1 MSSTLTHKLLSLVS
15 EVFSPFVLA
24 GLLITLIAVVTDNAW
39 FLPVLICLTFIV
51 GIPQV
56 LSIYM
61 HRANL
66 TTDRFIQVRKQRTP
80 FFIGSLI
87 SMLVGVVVLNL
98 VGTSHDVVIALNL
111 AVLSLIAV
119 IGINLK
125 IKISLHAFVAALF
138 AIVAPVYLG
147 ASVFSVVLGGVIWT
161 LTVWSRY
168 YLKRHSGFELILGT
182 IGGVI
187 VAGLHLWLR

>member
-1 MSSTLTHKLLSLVS
+1 MNNTLTYKLLRLVS

-24 GLLITLIAVVTDNAW
+24 GLLITLIAVVTDIAW
-39 FLPVLICLTFIV
+39 VLPVLICLTFIV
-51 GIPQV
+51 GIPQA

-87 SMLVGVVVLNL
+87 SMLVGVLVINL
-98 VGTSHDVVIALNL
+98 VGTSRDVVIALNL

-147 ASVFSVVLGGVIWT
+147 ISAFSVALGGVIWA

-168 YLKRHSGFELILGT
+168 YLKRHSSFELILGT

>member
-1 MSSTLTHKLLSLVS
+1 
-15 EVFSPFVLA
+15 
-24 GLLITLIAVVTDNAW
+24 
-39 FLPVLICLTFIV
+39 
-51 GIPQV
+51 
-56 LSIYM
+56 
-61 HRANL
+61 
-66 TTDRFIQVRKQRTP
+66 
-80 FFIGSLI
+80 
-87 SMLVGVVVLNL
+87 MLVGVVVLNL

>member
-1 MSSTLTHKLLSLVS
+1 MSGTLTHKLLSLVS

-24 GLLITLIAVVTDNAW
+24 GLLITLIAVVTDSAW
-39 FLPVLICLTFIV
+39 ALPVLICLTFIV
-51 GIPQV
+51 GIPQA

-87 SMLVGVVVLNL
+87 SMLVGVVILNL
-98 VGTSHDVVIALNL
+98 VGTSRDVVIALNL

-147 ASVFSVVLGGVIWT
+147 TSVFSVVLGGVIWA